1 MLKSMQLNDWNA
13 TRFFADLV
21 KINRLAKLENFTF
34 CSVSGLEG
42 FEQTLH
48 SVQTAKAFCC
58 VSDIADGFTEL
69 DNTPHTRRVK
79 TVFLAMRH
87 AVDYVEA
94 RNECMETMREL
105 FRQFMSAL
113 NLERIRLQQNCI
125 YLDRRISFTEIDRY
139 FFSGCACAY
148 FQIAADVYTDISFNF
163 KEWSEVPGGNLDLW
177 LLEAPSEEDRRA
189 AASEFMLSEFGFS
202 ENRCEDYYFMAP
214 VCILENVSEDALEKI
229 IPTLRSYGCKFKFV
243 PHGKYFHTPLPLY
256 NVNLVKTNPTSG
268 RATSYR
274 LLQQILE
281 CDLKTAKATYDSAPC
296 TILTETDIDPIRSQI
311 DSLIALGNVV
321 ELEFVRNVNVVYHLW
336 LNFVPSNN
344 RITLINFVRNKFGMD
359 LDVAKSI
366 VFGYPS
372 LVTKSFNLEDFNDT
386 ISAFENYNCQYEV
399 KAYDA
404 EP

>member
-1 MLKSMQLNDWNA
+1 MLKFMQLNDWNA
-13 TRFFADLV
+13 TRFFSDLV
-21 KINRLAKLENFTF
+21 KINRLAKEKNFKF

-87 AVDYVEA
+87 AVDNVEA

-177 LLEAPSEEDRRA
+177 LMEAPAEEDRRS

-202 ENRCEDYYFMAP
+202 EYRCDDYYFMAP

-229 IPTLRSYGCKFKFV
+229 IPTLRSFGCKFKFV

-256 NVNLVKTNPTSG
+256 NVKLVKTNPSSG
-268 RATSYR
+268 FASSAK
-274 LLQQILE
+274 LLQKILN
-281 CDLKTAKATYDSAPC
+281 CNLASAKAIYNSAPC
-296 TILTETDIDPIRSQI
+296 TLLTEVDIDPIRSQI

-321 ELEFVRNVNVVYHLW
+321 ELEFVRNAPVVYHLW

-344 RITLINFVRNKFGMD
+344 RVKLINGVRDILAID
-359 LDVAKSI
+359 LTDIKNI
-366 VFGYPS
+366 VLGYPS
-372 LVTKSFNLEDFNDT
+372 VAKKSLNPDDFTDV
-386 ISAFENYNCQYEV
+386 IAVFDEFNCQYEV

-404 EP
+404 KP